1 MAKYSITHVRKRFE
15 DIYGYEVIRQWEY
28 KGNRYSRRVLYNLYA
43 DGNLVLENVTLKA
56 LAEFLISEG
65 EY

>member
-1 MAKYSITHVRKRFE
+1 MAKYSISHVRKRFE
-15 DIYGYEVIRQWEY
+15 EIYGYQVIRQWEY
-28 KGNRYSRRVLYNLYA
+28 KGVRYHAALYNLYS
-43 DGNLVLENVTLKA
+43 DGNLVLEKVTLKA